1 MGSIAEVIK
10 YEGDNTT
17 FIWKHPTEEF
27 NTGSQLIVHESQ
39 EAIFFMNGQ
48 VLDLFGPG
56 RHTLDS
62 QNLPMIRKAYE
73 GIFDGETPFHCEV
86 YFINKVEQMAI
97 KWGTDS
103 KVEYI
108 DPTYGFPLKI
118 GASGQMSLRAQNA
131 RKLLV
136 KVVGTEIGITQQMLV
151 NKFRAFLTT
160 RIKTYLAN
168 IIKENKINIFAIDEH
183 LTKMSQDLMTKLTP
197 DFLDYGVALE
207 RFFVTTI
214 VKPEE
219 DKSYQRFKQLHF
231 RKYTD
236 IAEAELRQ
244 KVGVIDQTTEA
255 KRMVIEAKGLA
266 EKRATEGYTYQ
277 QEREFDV
284 AERVASNE
292 GVGEMS
298 NLGIGL
304 GMMTGVGATVGS
316 QVGGMMKGTMD
327 NISEESSQAQKAP
340 SSAKCAKCGRS
351 LPEGAKFCFECGTKA
366 HNADGKVTCP
376 KCNHT
381 TPQGKFCIN
390 CGEPLQCTCP
400 NCSNVIPNGAKFCL
414 ECGHKLQG
422 ANNEE

>member
-1 MGSIAEVIK
+1 MGSIANVIK

-17 FIWKHPTEEF
+17 FIWKHPIEEF

-48 VLDLFGPG
+48 ALDLFGPG

-62 QNLPMIRKAYE
+62 QNLPYVRKFYNE
-73 GIFDGETPFHCEV
+73 IFDGETPFHCEI

-118 GASGQMSLRAQNA
+118 GASGQMNLRAQNS

-160 RIKTYLAN
+160 RIKTYLAHV
-168 IIKENKINIFAIDEH
+168 IKKNKINIFAIDEQ

-197 DFLDYGVALE
+197 DFSDYGVALE

-214 VKPEE
+214 VKPEG
-219 DKSYQRFKQLHF
+219 DRSYQKFKQLHF

-236 IAEAELRQ
+236 VAEAELRQ
-244 KVGVIDQTTEA
+244 KIGVIDQTTEA

-266 EKRATEGYTYQ
+266 EKRSTEGYTYQ

-298 NLGIGL
+298 NIGIGL
-304 GMMTGVGATVGS
+304 GMMTGVGATVGNT
-316 QVGGMMKGTMD
+316 VGNMMKGTMD
-327 NISEESSQAQKAP
+327 DISDQNTTEQKSSPLHTTQ
-340 SSAKCAKCGRS
+340 CTKCGKP
-351 LPEGAKFCFECGTKA
+351 LPSGAKFCLECGTKIEHA
-366 HNADGKVTCP
+366 GDDKITCP

-381 TPQGKFCIN
+381 TPKGKFCMN
-390 CGEPLQCTCP
+390 CGEPLQSICP
-400 NCSNVIPNGAKFCL
+400 NCSKTVPSGAKFCL
-414 ECGHKLQG
+414 ECGHKL
-422 ANNEE
+422 

>member
-1 MGSIAEVIK
+1 MASIAQVIK

-17 FIWKHPTEEF
+17 FIWKHPIEEF
-27 NTGSQLIVHESQ
+27 NTRSQLIVHESQ

-48 VLDLFGPG
+48 ALDLFGPG

-62 QNLPMIRKAYE
+62 QNLPLVGKFYNQ
-73 GIFDGETPFHCEV
+73 IFDGETPFHCEA

-151 NKFRAFLTT
+151 EKFRAFLTT

-168 IIKENKINIFAIDEH
+168 IIKKNEINIFAIDEH
-183 LTKMSQDLMTKLTP
+183 LTEMSQDLMTKLTP
-197 DFLDYGVALE
+197 DFSDYGVALE

-219 DKSYQRFKQLHF
+219 DKSYQRFKLLHF
-231 RKYTD
+231 RKYAD

-266 EKRATEGYTYQ
+266 EKRSTEGYTYQ

-316 QVGGMMKGTMD
+316 NVGDMMKGTMD
-327 NISEESSQAQKAP
+327 DVSKESTLEPKAP
-340 SSAKCAKCGRS
+340 TAVQCAQCGSS
-351 LPEGAKFCFECGTKA
+351 LPAGAKFCFECGTKVEKT
-366 HNADGKVTCP
+366 DGKVTCP
-376 KCNHT
+376 KCNYS
-381 TPQGKFCIN
+381 TPKGKFCIN
-390 CGEPLQCTCP
+390 CGESL
-400 NCSNVIPNGAKFCL
+400 
-414 ECGHKLQG
+414 
-422 ANNEE
+422 

>member
-1 MGSIAEVIK
+1 MASIAKVIK

-48 VLDLFGPG
+48 ALDLFGPG
-56 RHTLDS
+56 RHTLDT
-62 QNLPMIRKAYE
+62 QNLPLVGQFYNQV
-73 GIFDGETPFHCEV
+73 FDGETPFHCEI

-108 DPTYGFPLKI
+108 DPTYDFPLKI
-118 GASGQMSLRAQNA
+118 GASGQMNLRAQNS

-136 KVVGTEIGITQQMLV
+136 KVVGTELGITQQMLAE
-151 NKFRAFLTT
+151 KFRAFLTT

-168 IIKENKINIFAIDEH
+168 IIKKNKINIFAIDEH
-183 LTKMSQDLMTKLTP
+183 LTEMSLDLKAMLDP
-197 DFLDYGVALE
+197 DFSDYGVALE

-214 VKPEE
+214 VKPED
-219 DKSYQRFKQLHF
+219 DKSYQRFKELHF

-236 IAEAELRQ
+236 VAEAELRQ
-244 KVGVIDQTTEA
+244 KIGVIDQTTEA

-316 QVGGMMKGTMD
+316 KVGDMMKGSMD
-327 NISEESSQAQKAP
+327 NISNESTPPAKAP
-340 SSAKCAKCGRS
+340 TTGHCAQCGSS
-351 LPEGAKFCFECGTKA
+351 LPANAKFCLDCGAKVL
-366 HNADGKVTCP
+366 NADGKVTCP
-376 KCNHT
+376 KCNQV
-381 TPQGKFCIN
+381 TPAGKFCIN
-390 CGEPLQCTCP
+390 CGNPLQTTCP
-400 NCSNVIPNGAKFCL
+400 NCSSAVPNGAKFCL
-414 ECGHKLQG
+414 ECGQKL
-422 ANNEE
+422 